1 MVQFNFETIK
11 ETEKAVY
18 AKVPYFEATSDAV
31 KKHKQLYY
39 ECWIPKSIV
48 TKGAAREFV
57 IAKRNEVRLS
67 NPYQKRCSMPSSWAT
82 MGQYAP
88 EKVSKQIEVID
99 DAGLKDLISYYQQK
113 YGASLSR
120 LIIDGE
126 GDNGA
131 VSKEDERILPQLEFP
146 ALNKP
151 SVPKKKITIYQ

>member
-1 MVQFNFETIK
+1 
-11 ETEKAVY
+11 
-18 AKVPYFEATSDAV
+18 
-31 KKHKQLYY
+31 
-39 ECWIPKSIV
+39 
-48 TKGAAREFV
+48 
-57 IAKRNEVRLS
+57 
-67 NPYQKRCSMPSSWAT
+67 